1 MHGHALVALVLLA
14 LSGLLRP
21 LGWRVRA
28 FVGRA
33 RWAPAAVESPPV
45 ASPDQASATG
55 TSLNAIELALVAEH
69 SLEMARANQAVADD
83 ATTAPEAR
91 RKAAEVAAA
100 WRQRAELFLTEARR
114 RSADPIVPG
123 VQPIRANGSAYTG
136 SERRK
141 RMRRAHPRRT
151 DPVSAGD
158 GHDRRAGRERRR
170 RERRCPQPA
179 PR

>member
-21 LGWRVRA
+21 LDWRVRA
-28 FVGRA
+28 FVDRA
-33 RWAPAAVESPPV
+33 RRVPATVESRPD
-45 ASPDQASATG
+45 ASPDQASAAG
-55 TSLNAIELALVAEH
+55 LSLTAIELALVAEH

-83 ATTAPEAR
+83 ATTGPETR
-91 RKAAEVAAA
+91 RNASDVAAA
-100 WRQRAELFLTEARR
+100 WRQRAELFLMEAQR

-123 VQPIRANGSAYTG
+123 VEPVRDNGSAYTG
-136 SERRK
+136 SERRR

-151 DPVSAGD
+151 AQASAGN
-158 GHDRRAGRERRR
+158 GHERRAGRERRR